1 MDKIISK
8 SKERFFFTKTEKLR
22 SKKLID
28 LLFKE
33 GKAIKKKSVKCLYLI
48 PTEKIDS
55 PLQVMISVPKRLFK
69 RATDRNLIKRR
80 IREAYRLN
88 KNSLVQ
94 FCREENRQLILAIL
108 YQNTAIAEYKTL
120 EIEIKKIIAELA
132 DKVA

>member
-1 MDKIISK
+1 MDKIIPK
-8 SKERFFFTKTEKLR
+8 SKERYLFTKTEKLR

-33 GKAIKKKSVKCLYLI
+33 GKTIRKKSVKCLYLF
-48 PTEKIDS
+48 PAEKIDS
-55 PLQVMISVPKRLFK
+55 QLQILISVPKRLFK

-94 FCREENRQLILAIL
+94 MCREENKQLILAFL
-108 YQNTAIAEYKTL
+108 YQNTAVAEYKVI
-120 EIEIKKIIAELA
+120 EIDIKKIFAELT

>member
-1 MDKIISK
+1 MDEIISK
-8 SKERFFFTKTEKLR
+8 SNERYFFAKTEKLR

-33 GKAIKKKSVKCLYLI
+33 GKAIRKKSVKCLYLT
-48 PTEKIDS
+48 PPGKIDS

-94 FCREENRQLILAIL
+94 LCREENKALILALL
-108 YQNTAIAEYKTL
+108 YQNTAVAEYKRI
-120 EIEIKKIIAELA
+120 EIDIKKIFAELI